1 MFNLNKKS
9 SPVVSTSKPIS
20 LSFPEVMNEV
30 VDGKK
35 VTRIEWNNPEEYGLL
50 KDGWLTIHTKGKDCI
65 WKVGDGD
72 LVSSDWVVI
81 PE

>member
-20 LSFPEVMNEV
+20 LSFPEAMNEV
-30 VDGKK
+30 INGAKI
-35 VTRIEWNNPEEYGLL
+35 TRVEWNDVEEYGYL

-72 LVSSDWVVI
+72 MNNNDWVVI
-81 PE
+81 S